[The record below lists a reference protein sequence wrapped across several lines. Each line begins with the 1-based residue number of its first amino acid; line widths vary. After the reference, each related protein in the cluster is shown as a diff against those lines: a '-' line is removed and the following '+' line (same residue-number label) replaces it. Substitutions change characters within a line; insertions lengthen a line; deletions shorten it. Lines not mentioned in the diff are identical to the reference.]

1 MSKESR
7 LKGAE
12 VFWARTA
19 GFAKAAGE
27 TEMGKNH

>member
-7 LKGAE
+7 LKGVE

-19 GFAKAAGE
+19 GFAKAASE
-27 TEMGKNH
+27 TEMGP